1 MRTGL
6 LAKGVV
12 AVATTV
18 LLVSGCSKRTS
29 SRRLPASPA
38 TAGVS
43 TAPSPSSVGDKE
55 ALAAYRAMMGDLVAV
70 SRNPDEN
77 DARLRSHASA
87 NALALLRYMM
97 KQDREKNVV
106 AKGHVRVDP
115 TILKSSASQVV
126 LRDCADDSDW
136 LLYSRDG
143 KLENNVPGGRR
154 RIDAT
159 LEKRDG
165 GWRVE
170 RLYFDEVGTC

>member
-1 MRTGL
+1 MQTGL
-6 LAKGVV
+6 LIKGVV
-12 AVATTV
+12 AVAATT
-18 LLVSGCSKRTS
+18 LLVTGCSKGTP
-29 SRRLPASPA
+29 SRQPSASPA

-43 TAPSPSSVGDKE
+43 TAPRPPSVGEEE
-55 ALAAYRAMMGDLVAV
+55 ALATYRAMMSDLVAV

-87 NALALLRYMM
+87 DALTLLRYMM

-115 TILKSSASQVV
+115 TVLKSGASEVV

-136 LLYSRDG
+136 LLYTREG
-143 KLENNVPGGRR
+143 TIENDVPGGRH

-159 LEKRDG
+159 LERRDG
-165 GWRVE
+165 RWRVE